1 MKKMKRVLSL
11 ILCVAMIVGILP
23 IATFAAESD
32 DSLTTALTE
41 AKTFIDDLTINNE
54 SNDPSTVVSQ
64 WGTQFSWDNEKRES
78 NNKSYLFEWS
88 YYNGVVFEGLDYIYD
103 VTQDTAYSD
112 YVTEYLST
120 MITSNGGW
128 ATCSN
133 KSSKECAGYNSGH
146 GADCYKTASL
156 LLDYAKITGDSRYS
170 VMAKTL
176 YNDLQNA
183 QNSYTSE
190 NRGYNYNH
198 TWSSTPT
205 YAVWLDGLYMIQPF
219 MAEYA
224 ASINDTAELDRI
236 AARFAWIGDNMY
248 NQSTGLYYHAA
259 NSSSNYFNNNGNY
272 WGRAIGWYAAAMV
285 DVMDYMEG
293 DNLATMQVQLKKLV
307 DGMLPYQTDDG
318 MWRQYVNNSSSTKE
332 TSATSLMAYTIMK
345 GVNNGWLDSSYA
357 VYATNAFEGIC
368 NYALDDSGLHYIS
381 FKGSTSGYSDPTYS
395 SYVNEGKGVGPF
407 IMAYA
412 EVLEYSNNQTTE
424 PEQPEDSE
432 PTTDN
437 EVVVGET
444 TIVVEGV
451 TDLIGGEAT
460 AEDKALIESKAYENF
475 VVYDI
480 TATIVDGATATV
492 SIPVPAEWDTDRLIG
507 ISVEDGVVKEIE
519 GNYADGMYTFEVDH
533 FSGKGVALAAE
544 TGSTQGSVSG
554 TGNLVGGS
562 TYTLDTNGVT
572 ANKKYLIVN
581 NSSNGDNRYAL
592 TNNNSSVGR
601 TPVTVSNGTITVEDD
616 SNIAWIFSGSTSG
629 SVENNGVYIYP
640 ERYQIALED
649 SEQNLTISNQRN
661 GAYRIYRNSG
671 SYYYYVRYNNNSWTG
686 SRTNSTSNISSV
698 YLFELTDSSA
708 GKDVVFTV
716 TPGSTMI
723 APEGT
728 ADLKG
733 TVTVAGETVDL
744 NDCTITWVSD
754 KTNIATVSNGT
765 VTGVEDGTA
774 NITATLSA
782 VDGTALKENIVLT
795 IPVTVQSK
803 AVVDAVLT
811 GNDPVTTRLNV
822 EPDFSNIKLEVTYDN
837 GQTGTITVDN
847 GLVIEGYDI
856 SVIGSSYA
864 TISYAGKEYGTVRV
878 TVEGNPYEGVEDAT
892 EYPEYPADGAVRID
906 KTATANAE
914 EFKRTGVTHVEL
926 DVAGISVKRGVDVV
940 LVADISNS
948 MAWVSGQK
956 NVSPSNGETTKWQ
969 DLQSAAG
976 EFIDTLLKENED
988 GTASGNTVSFV
999 TFGGYDKERNNGNY
1013 SGYFDATQTVFTS
1026 NSDAEEAKS
1035 LINAFS
1041 ITGND
1046 SDGYKATINGTSAGT
1061 PQGGTNYDYA
1071 FLEAAVAINQLKAE
1085 YASANDGAS
1094 YDESG
1099 REIYVVFMTD
1109 GAPDHYNQLYYKS
1122 RSTSQF
1128 DYNALYRNSDDV
1140 LPGNYFTAQ
1149 GSIPTYNSFTQH
1161 VTNGYYMP
1169 NSGNVTNANWINWIQ
1184 KDSLYA
1190 AEQVAAMESVNSIT
1204 AVGFDLEN
1212 GAFSDFTFGEDVLE
1226 PVLANLAGENSCE
1239 VFMTDDSAKLDA
1251 FYASLATEIRFAG
1264 TQAEATDVIGSDF
1277 TLQMS
1282 SISGSGSNTA
1292 DLGSN
1297 RTITITAY
1305 DLYLKGETNDNTLIG
1320 TRKGTSETLETV
1332 TFNEDGTEAY
1342 SNLVENETKNILT
1355 TTEDGKVTIEAHY
1368 YTYTKTLEGVETF
1381 KWTIGNITDKEIVL
1395 GFDVYM
1401 KGSLEGECE
1410 EGIYYTN
1417 EEATL
1422 EYIDV
1427 NGKHATQTFPVPA
1440 VSWGG
1445 ASTTIRFY
1453 LVNEKGEPVNRA
1465 GEVVPMANCIYV
1477 GEPVTVTLNLNAD
1490 ATIDAQKIEA
1500 AAYVPSEYFLYD
1512 INASYT
1518 VQTSSGEG
1526 NSIVGG
1532 IVASTP
1538 SDDAYKTAGG
1548 KEQNGAQ
1555 TTKEIDAEK
1564 PYYTWSVVGFGVRY
1578 DLTVENT
1585 LDPLV
1590 NDQVVIDYGKALQVN
1605 VLNNDPEVDGY
1616 SKELTGFVV
1625 FNANTDTTVKQ
1636 LNAGAATYTSTNG
1649 SYSIVDGKVQFELNK
1664 MLSGVERVFYVVRY
1678 TNTTNAE
1685 DFYYLFGELD
1695 IIPATVMYYETDFAD
1710 VFDLTTTGNEWASR
1724 TDSTTADGPQN
1735 DGSIGVGQTYGFD
1748 STYEN
1753 DNQYSDASSWFVEG
1767 QGIKLSDTATVYTE
1781 AKFSFTGTGF
1791 DLISRTGAEQGA
1803 IRVNI
1808 YNDKARTDL
1817 EKSITVLNK
1826 SESNL
1831 ELYQIPVV
1839 SVNNLTYRTYY
1850 VTIGVN
1856 AAYTNETYPQLNRGG
1871 EFYFDAIRVYD
1882 PINVS
1887 NINTIDKE
1895 VAYNAYVADNEAN
1908 IELIEVRSELIS
1920 ANDADATTETIEGVS
1935 FIDRTQAGVEISDY
1949 ATIGPNNEVYL
1960 SNGQSIAF
1968 KITWNG
1974 SAPTSIDIG
1983 AKTITGSSAHMK
1995 AYISGA
2001 ASKPETVAVDEDIIS
2016 ATSQFYTLVDMDN
2029 AADFSAINSAYVFV
2043 TNTGAGVLSITDLKI
2058 AYGNVA
2064 TASEVSLLSSED
2076 VMTFALAC
2084 YSEDVEETPDVIEPE
2099 EEPNYDIISVEVV
2112 KNKGNKKNLVLEVV
2126 TTQEV
2131 EKLKITDLRGRNVKV
2146 STSYDDKNNDTRVW
2160 KVTIKN
2166 ADQKQYNLVGIGE
2179 NGIKGQSASIWLKQ
2193 NNNNKDN
2200 GNNKNNGKK
2209 GK

>member
-32 DSLTTALTE
+32 DSLKTALTE

-78 NNKSYLFEWS
+78 NEKSYLFEWS

-198 TWSSTPT
+198 TLSSTHT

-219 MAEYA
+219 MSEYA

-332 TSATSLMAYTIMK
+332 TSATALMAYTIMK

-519 GNYADGMYTFEVDH
+519 GTYADGMYTFEVDH
-533 FSGKGVALAAE
+533 FSAKGVALAAE
-544 TGSTQGSVSG
+544 TGSTQGFVSG
-554 TGNLVGGS
+554 TGNLVGES
-562 TYTLDTNGVT
+562 IYTLDENGVT
-572 ANKKYLIVN
+572 ADKKYLIVN
-581 NSSNGDNRYAL
+581 NSSNGTRYAL
-592 TNNNSSVGR
+592 TNNNGSVGR
-601 TPVTVSNGTITVEDD
+601 TEVTVNNTTITVEDD

-629 SVENNGVYIYP
+629 SVENNGKYIYP
-640 ERYQIALED
+640 NDGSLSLNE
-649 SEQNLTISNQRN
+649 SGTNLTISNQYN
-661 GAYRIYRNSG
+661 GAYRIYRNS
-671 SYYYYVRYNNNSWTG
+671 SNYYYVRYYNNNWTG
-686 SRTNSTSNISSV
+686 GRTSRTNGIGSV
-698 YLFELTDSSA
+698 YLYELTSSSSGEA
-708 GKDVVFTV
+708 VVFSI
-716 TPGSTMI
+716 TPGSETI

-782 VDGTALKENIVLT
+782 VDGTALKENIVLN

-803 AVVDAVLT
+803 AIKSAVLT
-811 GNDPVTTRLNV
+811 GNNPVTVYGGET
-822 EPDFSNIKLEVTYDN
+822 PDFSGIKLEIVYDDN
-837 GQTGTITVDN
+837 STDTIEDEK
-847 GLVIEGYDI
+847 LIISGYDTNI
-856 SVIGSSYA
+856 LGA
-864 TISYAGKEYGTVRV
+864 HTAAISYNGVVYGNV
-878 TVEGNPYEGVEDAT
+878 TVIVIPNYGELDKAE
-892 EYPEYPADGAVRID
+892 EYPQYPADGAVRID
-906 KTATANAE
+906 KTATHDAE
-914 EFKRTGVTHVEL
+914 EFKQTGVTHVEL
-926 DVAGISVKRGVDVV
+926 DVAGISVRQGVDVV
-940 LVADISNS
+940 LIVDVSNS
-948 MAWVSGQK
+948 MAWSLQNAGSSTES
-956 NVSPSNGETTKWQ
+956 NRLPSNGQQTKL
-969 DLQSAAG
+969 DIAMDSAVDFADILLADNNG
-976 EFIDTLLKENED
+976 SSTDNTL
-988 GTASGNTVSFV
+988 SFV
-999 TFGGYDKERNNGNY
+999 TFAGYDSEFGTDSRDSNVIDSLMEVFRQVTSAEAAKRSFNNTEFTAATTSYPLKIANTNGNAIV
-1013 SGYFDATQTVFTS
+1013 SGNNRGD
-1026 NSDAEEAKS
+1026 
-1035 LINAFS
+1035 
-1041 ITGND
+1041 
-1046 SDGYKATINGTSAGT
+1046 
-1061 PQGGTNYDYA
+1061 TNYDYA
-1071 FLEAAVAINQLKAE
+1071 FWQATQTVEAIKADNI
-1085 YASANDGAS
+1085 ANGQSNRDV
-1094 YDESG
+1094 
-1099 REIYVVFMTD
+1099 YVIFMTD
-1109 GAPDHYNQLYYKS
+1109 GAPSHYNNATRNGSSGRADLIPGSTDQYYNES
-1122 RSTSQF
+1122 
-1128 DYNALYRNSDDV
+1128 NSYTQD
-1140 LPGNYFTAQ
+1140 GWYTYF
-1149 GSIPTYNSFTQH
+1149 S
-1161 VTNGYYMP
+1161 
-1169 NSGNVTNANWINWIQ
+1169 TNANTYA
-1184 KDSLYA
+1184 SELYNL
-1190 AEQVAAMESVNSIT
+1190 VDGNFVSI
-1204 AVGFDLEN
+1204 GFDLAH
-1212 GAFSDFTFGEDVLE
+1212 GGFSSWSWTEE
-1226 PVLANLAGENSCE
+1226 QLAAALKQVAHETKEIEVMTTADAIELNS
-1239 VFMTDDSAKLDA
+1239 
-1251 FYASLATEIRFAG
+1251 FYKDIATKIKYAG
-1264 TQAEATDVIGSDF
+1264 TQAQVTDTVGSEF
-1277 TLQMS
+1277 NVQMS
-1282 SISGSGSNTA
+1282 TVSGDYAGGKYGELKNA
-1292 DLGSN
+1292 P
-1297 RTITITAY
+1297 TITVTAH
-1305 DLYLKGETNDNTLIG
+1305 DLYA
-1320 TRKGTSETLETV
+1320 KGTTEEV
-1332 TFNEDGTEAY
+1332 ENEDGTVTTVDLTGERTGEY
-1342 SNLVENETKNILT
+1342 EVLETVSFIENGDTREVIGAKSSIYGDNVNIMT
-1355 TTEDGKVTIEAHY
+1355 VDSSGNITIVAKY
-1368 YTYTKTLEGVETF
+1368 FTYTKDSATSEEKFV
-1381 KWTIGNITDKEIVL
+1381 WNIGNITDKEVTL
-1395 GFDVYM
+1395 SFDAYLNGTM
-1401 KGSLEGECE
+1401 EGTTEDD
-1410 EGIYYTN
+1410 IYYTN
-1417 EEATL
+1417 EEAIL
-1422 EYIDV
+1422 EYVDI
-1427 NGKHATQTFPVPA
+1427 NGDYATQKFPVPA
-1440 VSWGG
+1440 INWGG
-1445 ASTTIRFY
+1445 ATTTIRFY
-1453 LVNEKGEPVNRA
+1453 LVDGEGNPVNRD
-1465 GEVVPMANCIYV
+1465 GEIVPWANRIYV
-1477 GEPVTVTLNLNAD
+1477 GDPVNVPLKLNNGILVEAQ
-1490 ATIDAQKIEA
+1490 TIQA
-1500 AAYVPSEYFLYD
+1500 AAYVPTQYFLYD
-1512 INASYT
+1512 INAYYT
-1518 VQTSSGEG
+1518 VQTSTGAA
-1526 NSIVGG
+1526 GG
-1532 IVASTP
+1532 IDGGITVSIP
-1538 SDDAYKTAGG
+1538 SSDAFKTTGTELG
-1548 KEQNGAQ
+1548 TVTQTGAQ
-1555 TTKEIDAEK
+1555 TTRVIAAEET
-1564 PYYTWSVVGFGVRY
+1564 YYTWSYVGFGVRWDMTY
-1578 DLTVENT
+1578 EQTDE
-1585 LDPLV
+1585 PLV
-1590 NDQVVIDYGKALQVN
+1590 LDEVVIDYGKALQVD
-1605 VLNNDPEVDGY
+1605 VMANDPIRAGFTN
-1616 SKELTGFVV
+1616 ELVGFV
-1625 FNANTDTTVKQ
+1625 NYTAGSD
-1636 LNAGAATYTSTNG
+1636 LNYVQHNPGSEIFTSSNG
-1649 SYSIVDGKVQFELNK
+1649 TYSIVDGNEGKVIQFQPNR
-1664 MLSGVERVFYVVRY
+1664 MISNVERVFYVVKY
-1678 TNTTNAE
+1678 TDNTNE
-1685 DFYYLFGELD
+1685 ENVYYLFGELD

-1767 QGIKLSDTATVYTE
+1767 QGIKLSDTATAYTE

-1826 SESNL
+1826 SESYL

-1839 SVNNLTYRTYY
+1839 SVNNLTYGTYY

-2016 ATSQFYTLVDMDN
+2016 ATSQFYTLVDIDN

-2043 TNTGAGVLSITDLKI
+2043 NNTGAGVLSITDLKI

-2146 STSYDDKNNDTRVW
+2146 STSYDDKNNDIRVW

-2193 NNNNKDN
+2193 NNKDN